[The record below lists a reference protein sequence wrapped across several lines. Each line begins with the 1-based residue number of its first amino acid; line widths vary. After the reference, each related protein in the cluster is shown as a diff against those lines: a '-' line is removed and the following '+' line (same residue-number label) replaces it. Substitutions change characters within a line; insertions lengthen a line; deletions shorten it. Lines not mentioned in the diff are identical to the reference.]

1 MTVEDDLLFVA
12 ASGFDESPDEVEG
25 CGMAVIGVAVEH
37 KVTDINEARAWLDA
51 EAESSP

>member
-25 CGMAVIGVAVEH
+25 CGTAVIGVAVEH
-37 KVTDINEARAWLDA
+37 KVTDIHEARARLDA

>member
-1 MTVEDDLLFVA
+1 MAVEDDLLFVA

-25 CGMAVIGVAVEH
+25 CGMAVIGVAVER
-37 KVTDINEARAWLDA
+37 KATDIHEARARLDA